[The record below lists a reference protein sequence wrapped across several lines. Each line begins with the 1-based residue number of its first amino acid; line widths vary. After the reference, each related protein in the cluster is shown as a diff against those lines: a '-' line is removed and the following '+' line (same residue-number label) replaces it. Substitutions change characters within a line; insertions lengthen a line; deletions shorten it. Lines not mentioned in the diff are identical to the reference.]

1 MTSRTQIAERI
12 KEAEGEAELA
22 AKPKMHNMSTKDFW
36 YRIET
41 PAAATFTS

>member
-12 KEAEGEAELA
+12 KEAEGEAE
-22 AKPKMHNMSTKDFW
+22 AKPKMHNMSTKGFW

-41 PAAATFTS
+41 LAAATCTS